1 MSRDP
6 GLYCDDILQSIQ
18 KIENFTSGMS
28 LSGFRDDIKTQDAV
42 IRNFEI
48 IGEAVKNI
56 SEEIKKKYP
65 EVSWRS
71 AGDMRDFL
79 IHEYPDVIIDIVWR
93 AVVDDLPRFKDQISY
108 VMKEEG
114 L

>member
-6 GLYCDDILQSIQ
+6 KLYFDDILRAVTR
-18 KIENFTSGMS
+18 IEAFISGMS
-28 LSGFRDDIKTQDAV
+28 FEEFRSDFKTQDAV

-56 SEEIKKKYP
+56 PEDLKKKHP

-79 IHEYPDVIIDIVWR
+79 IHEYPDVLPDVVWKT
-93 AVVDDLPRFKDQISY
+93 ATDDLPKFKAQI
-108 VMKEEG
+108 
-114 L
+114 LAIQDT